1 MTCALVEA
9 HTEISCQLWT
19 KEKGCDQEKTDA
31 SATDV
36 MGKRW
41 RQIIFSVAAFF
52 LLRGIQLG
60 LIGDVEIGRSICHF
74 FSEDKSDRNFSFQ
87 HATTP
92 VVLFSEVSKTPLR
105 PGFNHPP
112 AVWFDKEML

>member
-1 MTCALVEA
+1 MSYALVEA

-74 FSEDKSDRNFSFQ
+74 FSEDKSDRNVSFQ

-92 VVLFSEVSKTPLR
+92 VVPFSEVSNPCLS
-105 PGFNHPP
+105 PGFNNFP
-112 AVWFDKEML
+112 AV

>member
-1 MTCALVEA
+1 MCT
-9 HTEISCQLWT
+9 Q
-19 KEKGCDQEKTDA
+19 EKWCDQEKTDA

-60 LIGDVEIGRSICHF
+60 LIGDVEIGRSICDF
-74 FSEDKSDRNFSFQ
+74 FSEDKSDRNVSFQ

-92 VVLFSEVSKTPLR
+92 VVPFSEVSNTR
-105 PGFNHPP
+105 VSPGFNHSH
-112 AVWFDKEML
+112 AV

>member
-1 MTCALVEA
+1 MCT
-9 HTEISCQLWT
+9 Q
-19 KEKGCDQEKTDA
+19 EKWCDQKKTDD

-60 LIGDVEIGRSICHF
+60 LIGDVEIGRRVCDF
-74 FSEDKSDRNFSFQ
+74 FSEDKSDHNFSFQ

-92 VVLFSEVSKTPLR
+92 VVLFSEVSINSSQPWL
-105 PGFNHPP
+105 
-112 AVWFDKEML
+112 

>member
-1 MTCALVEA
+1 
-9 HTEISCQLWT
+9 
-19 KEKGCDQEKTDA
+19 
-31 SATDV
+31 

-41 RQIIFSVAAFF
+41 RQIIFFFAALF

-60 LIGDVEIGRSICHF
+60 LIGDVEIGRSICNF
-74 FSEDKSDRNFSFQ
+74 FSEDKSDRNSSFQ
-87 HATTP
+87 PYHATTP

-112 AVWFDKEML
+112 AV